1 MQIAMNTVVS
11 ITYELLD
18 SNGNVLESSKDPV
31 SYLHGGYD
39 NIFPRVEE
47 ELHGKSIGDTVEIT
61 LEPADAFGEY
71 DEELVQMEPVSAFP
85 SKDLKVGMQFE
96 GEDESGEVILYTITN
111 IDDGKVIVDGNH
123 PWAGERVLFKATIAD
138 VRKAGEEEVKAQ
150 WDIAEEDLTAK
161 QIVDK
166 YNEMFGKNAN
176 SILQVSKNN
185 GIANVNKVSFDD
197 IIAQRVDV

>member
-11 ITYELLD
+11 MTYELRD
-18 SNGNVLESSKDPV
+18 SDGNVLESSADPV

-47 ELHGKSIGDTVEIT
+47 ELHGKSVGDTVEIS
-61 LEPADAFGEY
+61 LEPADAFGDY

-123 PWAGERVLFKATIAD
+123 LWAGERVLFKATITG
-138 VRKAGEEEVKAQ
+138 VRKAVEEEVAHGHVHG
-150 WDIAEEDLTAK
+150 A
-161 QIVDK
+161 
-166 YNEMFGKNAN
+166 G
-176 SILQVSKNN
+176 
-185 GIANVNKVSFDD
+185 GHHH
-197 IIAQRVDV
+197 